1 MIHRA
6 IYRKEQDWVRDLTA
20 CTVHLENGD
29 EIGLTGRQKVML
41 RALKMWASPRQKE
54 CLYLYYGRGLS
65 QRQIAKLLEIDA
77 STVSRNIRNGERHAA
92 KALEVAEGR
101 IEHEEGLY

>member
-1 MIHRA
+1 MIHRPV
-6 IYRKEQDWVRDLTA
+6 YRKEKDWVRDLTA

-41 RALKMWASPRQKE
+41 RALRRWATSRQRE

-77 STVSRNIRNGERHAA
+77 STVSRNIRAGERHVD

>member
-1 MIHRA
+1 MIHRPV
-6 IYRKEQDWVRDLTA
+6 YRKEQDWVRDLTA

-41 RALKMWASPRQKE
+41 RALRQWATKRQRE
-54 CLYLYYGRGLS
+54 CLYLYYGRGLD

-77 STVSRNIRNGERHAA
+77 STVSRNIRNGERHVD

>member
-1 MIHRA
+1 MIHRPV
-6 IYRKEQDWVRDLTA
+6 YRQDKNWVQDMIT

-41 RALKMWASPRQKE
+41 RALRRWATSRQRE

-65 QRQIAKLLEIDA
+65 QQEIAKLLGVNVSNI
-77 STVSRNIRNGERHAA
+77 SRNIKAGERLVT
-92 KALEVAEGR
+92 KALEVADT
-101 IEHEEGLY
+101 EEKVRCEK

>member
-6 IYRKEQDWVRDLTA
+6 IYRKAKDWVRDLTA

-29 EIGLTGRQKVML
+29 EIGLNRRQKIML
-41 RALKMWASPRQKE
+41 RALRQWATKRQRE

-65 QRQIAKLLEIDA
+65 QQEIAKLLGVNLGTI
-77 STVSRNIRNGERHAA
+77 SRNIKAGERHVT
-92 KALEVAEGR
+92 KALEVADT
-101 IEHEEGLY
+101 EEKVRCEK

>member
-6 IYRKEQDWVRDLTA
+6 IYRKAKDWVRDLTA

-29 EIGLTGRQKVML
+29 EIGLNRRQKIML
-41 RALKMWASPRQKE
+41 RALRQWATKRQRE

-65 QRQIAKLLEIDA
+65 QQEIAKLLGVNV
-77 STVSRNIRNGERHAA
+77 STVSRNIRNGERHVDE
-92 KALEVAEGR
+92 ALEVADTDGEAR
-101 IEHEEGLY
+101 CEK